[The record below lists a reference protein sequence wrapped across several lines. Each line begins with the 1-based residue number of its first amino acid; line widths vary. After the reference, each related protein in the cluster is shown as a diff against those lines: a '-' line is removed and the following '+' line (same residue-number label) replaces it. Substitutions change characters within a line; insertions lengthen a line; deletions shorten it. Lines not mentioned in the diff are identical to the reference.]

1 MKLGEARMQA
11 KLLTM
16 VVMMSAR
23 EGRDIIMGI
32 VGVMKVGNDGR
43 PPGSLLRST

>member
-1 MKLGEARMQA
+1 MKLREASMQA
-11 KLLTM
+11 KLTM
-16 VVMMSAR
+16 VVMMSAH

-43 PPGSLLRST
+43 PPGSLRST